1 MVAIATRTAH
11 DSTATHAGTAAGV
24 RSPRLRP
31 TTPPPAGPRRP
42 RPDLRV
48 VEGGRAPARRA
59 AHARHLRRRLVVL
72 VVLAVLVIGAARLA
86 TAAVAGV
93 PTPGPADASGAAGPA
108 AVHVVQPGDT
118 LWSIAGTVAPDADV
132 RLTVDRLVELNGG
145 AALTVGQRL
154 VLP

>member
-1 MVAIATRTAH
+1 MVAIATRTVG
-11 DSTATHAGTAAGV
+11 SRTVGTRTVGTRTVAIPA
-24 RSPRLRP
+24 
-31 TTPPPAGPRRP
+31 PPPAGPRRP

-72 VVLAVLVIGAARLA
+72 VVLALLVIGAARLA

-118 LWSIAGTVAPDADV
+118 LWSIAGAIAPGADV

-145 AALTVGQRL
+145 ATITVGQRL